1 MFIFVCLLFHR
12 QRIPLM
18 DQIVVMAPF
27 TSSIGLMERSI
38 SDEMVPSVLSLAPA
52 CHCLVERQLQGPQ
65 AKALGSEK
73 QLSCVF
79 SKNEDCN
86 ILMAL
91 SSGLWEEVTWGNGGG
106 GGIWVETWGPLGQ
119 SEH

>member
-1 MFIFVCLLFHR
+1 
-12 QRIPLM
+12 
-18 DQIVVMAPF
+18 
-27 TSSIGLMERSI
+27 
-38 SDEMVPSVLSLAPA
+38 MVPSVLSLAPA
-52 CHCLVERQLQGPQ
+52 CRCLVERQLQGPQ